1 MRAFAV
7 SFATATCVAL
17 LPALAVGTHAR
28 AAPPARQALPAD
40 HPILG
45 IWRLTLPEM
54 GCVETYRFRADGT
67 SLVTSAAEISESV
80 YTIPNQPGSEGFYRM
95 EDRVT
100 RDNGKPDCSGNVMKP
115 GSRVVRFIRFPP
127 SGKLFVMCADA
138 SMGAC
143 IGPFE
148 RVRGE
153 QV

>member
-1 MRAFAV
+1 MRAVVASLAAAIF
-7 SFATATCVAL
+7 TC
-17 LPALAVGTHAR
+17 ALATSAL
-28 AAPPARQALPAD
+28 AAPPARQALAAD

-54 GCVETYRFRADGT
+54 KCSETYRFRADGT

-80 YTIPNQPGSEGFYRM
+80 YTIPNEPGGEGFYRM

-115 GSRVVRFIRFPP
+115 DSRVVRFIRFHP
-127 SGKLFVMCADA
+127 SGELFVMCADA
-138 SMGAC
+138 SLEAC

-153 QV
+153 EV